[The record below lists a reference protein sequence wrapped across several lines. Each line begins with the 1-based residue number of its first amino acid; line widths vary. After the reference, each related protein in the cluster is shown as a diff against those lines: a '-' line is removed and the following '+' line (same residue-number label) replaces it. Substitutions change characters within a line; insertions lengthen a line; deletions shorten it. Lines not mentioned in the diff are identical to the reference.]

1 MRGMAV
7 RGEEGGG
14 HAQRRRRRRVPRT
27 HTLTHAHT
35 AGEEKQKGGI
45 VGRGGWRRRRRRC
58 CMLGPS
64 LGGRQ
69 AGRGRENAS
78 AHAPSL
84 DEKEQADERHLVDI
98 LGKGRE
104 GGRRPKFARPSLS
117 CPRPIHMPPTH
128 PLSPSYTHTPVRMDP
143 SLPPPPPS
151 RDLPFQPPP
160 PPSQAARVPNFI
172 LSSPPSSARPLKW
185 SDSSSSIRGG
195 ASVRPAASRPAIIPG
210 RENKTF

>member
-1 MRGMAV
+1 METSTSSV
-7 RGEEGGG
+7 L
-14 HAQRRRRRRVPRT
+14 HAGSFV
-27 HTLTHAHT
+27 
-35 AGEEKQKGGI
+35 
-45 VGRGGWRRRRRRC
+45 
-58 CMLGPS
+58 
-64 LGGRQ
+64 GRQ

-104 GGRRPKFARPSLS
+104 GRRRPKFARPSLS

-128 PLSPSYTHTPVRMDP
+128 PLSPSSSYARPNG
-143 SLPPPPPS
+143 SLAPPPPPPPS
-151 RDLPFQPPP
+151 RDLPFQPP